1 MKNFLTS
8 REIEILEEGH
18 RAAQGKKAADR
29 IKTIL
34 LLNEGYT
41 YKTIAHILHLDD
53 TTIRRYIKE
62 YDKSGIDGLLEDHY
76 HGSNSFL
83 SEVQKRDLEIHL
95 RANTYQSVKGVCFYV
110 KQAFGISYSIE
121 GMTHLL
127 HHLGFVYK
135 KTKVIPGKFDPS
147 KQAVFL
153 KMYKILKKMKHIG
166 DRIYFID
173 ATHPQ
178 HNNMPHYG
186 WIYKGETKTIKGNTG
201 RKRLNLNGALDLENM
216 EITVLDEKT
225 VNSESMIRLFL
236 KLEENQ
242 PIGTIWAIV
251 DNASYNHSR
260 MIKEFLKKHKRVELI
275 FLPSYSP
282 NLNIIERLW
291 LFFHRKKLYGHYYET
306 FKEFKIACLDFFKNI
321 NQYDKEL
328 RTLLT
333 DSFQKLPA

>member
-1 MKNFLTS
+1 MKDFLLPEEVTILQEAHHSS
-8 REIEILEEGH
+8 RL
-18 RAAQGKKAADR
+18 RKSADR

-34 LLNEGYT
+34 FLNQGFSFEETAKLL
-41 YKTIAHILHLDD
+41 LLDN
-53 TTIRRYIKE
+53 TTVRRYLKE
-62 YDKSGIDGLLEDHY
+62 FKEQGIDGLLEDHY
-76 HGSNSFL
+76 HGSAGFL
-83 SEVQKRDLEIHL
+83 TKAQERDLEIHL
-95 RANTYQSVKGVCFYV
+95 RAHTYQSVKAVCWYV
-110 KQAFGISYSIE
+110 KKTFGIPYSTE

-127 HHLGFVYK
+127 HRRGFVYK
-135 KTKVIPGKFDPS
+135 KTKVIPGKFDPQ

-153 KMYKILKKMKHIG
+153 EMYKTLKKRKHLE
-166 DRIYFID
+166 DSIYFLD

-201 RKRLNLNGALDLENM
+201 RKRLNLNGAVDIENM
-216 EITVLDEKT
+216 EITVLDEQT
-225 VNSESMIRLFL
+225 INAEAMIRLFG

-251 DNASYNHSR
+251 DNASYNHSKI
-260 MIKEFLKKHKRVELI
+260 IKEFLQKHRRIELI

-291 LFFHRKKLYGHYYET
+291 LFFHRKQLYGHYYET
-306 FKEFKIACLDFFKNI
+306 FREFKMACMDFFKNI
-321 NQYDKEL
+321 NQYDTEL

-333 DSFQKLPA
+333 DSFQVLPA